1 MSMAQKDRSYSIPSR
16 PLRGDRT
23 TCRPPLFPAALVFAL
38 CTSGPIAWI
47 LWSIVI
53 SVRDAVQ
60 IGQDEG
66 FELAKALLMLQGKS
80 LYLDVWNDQPPLH
93 TWMVAW
99 ILKHVSGS
107 MLAPRVLT
115 MLFSTWLA
123 CGLGWLAA
131 RRGGWRVGGLT
142 AGLLV
147 LSPGYL
153 ELGCSCMLEIP
164 ALATAMA
171 ALVTLVRASTPADQG
186 GDPGIHHQ
194 EKRLGSAC
202 TPANAMSA
210 GLLFGTALQ
219 IKLTA
224 ILLVPPAALA
234 WWLATRHGSRFWPES
249 VRVALWFVVGLILS
263 FSVIH
268 LLMGNN
274 AYFSQLWISHF
285 SSGRSFEY
293 GSAQDYPFRWVALV
307 KNWDLSLPALAGC
320 SLIGLRRY
328 RESCLVAIVW
338 LAATLGVMAVHR
350 PWWSYYYVH
359 LAIPMAWLAA
369 LALREGWRR
378 VDFHRHPAVSWL
390 FCVLV
395 LGIGLWQ
402 GARAYWQV
410 SDMRRLPQ
418 IHSSLVI
425 AEMKKYRLHVTAMYS
440 DQPVYS
446 FHAGIPMLPHLAVLP
461 LKRFWSGE
469 MTNAKLEAE
478 LRMARP
484 GLILL
489 ANDGRETPIEGL
501 VRSRYQMVYQD
512 QNHRLYAVPEA
523 ATQVGRRQAGADPGH
538 PWALPPALPVR

>member
-1 MSMAQKDRSYSIPSR
+1 MGDRDRSDSMPSR
-16 PLRGDRT
+16 SLRGNRSI
-23 TCRPPLFPAALVFAL
+23 CRHPSSPVALVFAL

-53 SVRDAVQ
+53 SGRDAVQ

-93 TWMVAW
+93 TWMVTW
-99 ILKHVSGS
+99 VLKHVSGS

-131 RRGGWRVGGLT
+131 RREGWRVGGLA
-142 AGLLV
+142 AGMLV
-147 LSPGYL
+147 FSPGYL

-164 ALATAMA
+164 ALAAAMG
-171 ALVTLVRASTPADQG
+171 ALVTLTWATSSVDHRSELQSLA
-186 GDPGIHHQ
+186 Q
-194 EKRLGSAC
+194 ERWLGSARR
-202 TPANAMSA
+202 AGRVGVAGMVFGVAM
-210 GLLFGTALQ
+210 Q

-224 ILLVPPAALA
+224 MLFVPAGALT
-234 WWLATRHGSRFWPES
+234 WWLIWRRGTRPWGDWLQGT
-249 VRVALWFVVGLILS
+249 LWFLGGLALS
-263 FSVIH
+263 FSAVH
-268 LLMGNN
+268 LLIGDNS
-274 AYFSQLWISHF
+274 YFSQLWISHF

-307 KNWDLSLPALAGC
+307 KNWDLSLPALMGC

-328 RESCLVAIVW
+328 RESCLVPIVW
-338 LAATLGVMAVHR
+338 LTATLGVMAVHR

-359 LAIPMAWLAA
+359 LAIPMTWLAA

-402 GARAYWQV
+402 GARAYWEV

-425 AEMKKYRLHVTAMYS
+425 AEMKKYRPYVTAMYS

-478 LRMARP
+478 LRIARP

-489 ANDGRETPIEGL
+489 ANDGRETPIEEL
-501 VRSRYQMVYQD
+501 VRSQYQMVYQD